1 MARLKTALILGLCLL
16 MLAACGK
23 KGKLEQPEGS
33 DHPRQYPTR

>member
-1 MARLKTALILGLCLL
+1 MSRLKAVLVVLLCLS